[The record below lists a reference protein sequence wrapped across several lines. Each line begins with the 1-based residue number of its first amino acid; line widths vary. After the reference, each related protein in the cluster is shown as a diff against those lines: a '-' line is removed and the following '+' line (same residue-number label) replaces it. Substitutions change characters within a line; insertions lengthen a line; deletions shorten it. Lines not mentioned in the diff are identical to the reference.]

1 MLSAK
6 LYEDRIVLLDSEEI
20 EYAKTKYLQEI
31 LNPYMSDKLTFLT
44 GFDTDKNFELAAQN
58 LGNVRVKNPQE
69 FNVADMLKSDLI
81 FITKQGLQQYEE
93 ILSCRNENLFR
104 NRKVPVITPLSYKQ
118 HIGEYTPK
126 SR

>member
-44 GFDTDKNFELAAQN
+44 GFDTNKNFELAAQN
-58 LGNVRVKNPQE
+58 LGNVRVKNP
-69 FNVADMLKSDLI
+69 
-81 FITKQGLQQYEE
+81 
-93 ILSCRNENLFR
+93 
-104 NRKVPVITPLSYKQ
+104 
-118 HIGEYTPK
+118 
-126 SR
+126 